1 MPRALD
7 EHFDLKFLAIGDSGV
22 GKTCLLNQY
31 IDEQFMKTLGTTVGI
46 DIRDKNIF
54 YKSNKTNK
62 SYNISLQLWDTAGQE
77 RYRCLTTSFFR
88 DAMGFLLVFDLTNE
102 TSFLNVRNWIGEIQ
116 SNAYSENVDMIL
128 VGNKCDLDNERII
141 TKLRAI
147 EFAQEYQV
155 DYIETSALQ
164 NINIAESV
172 ELLLDLVMNRLE
184 ENENFSKKN
193 SYLSKKPIE
202 PINLGFMERN
212 FRRKKDLSFCCNY

>member
-31 IDEQFMKTLGTTVGI
+31 IDEQFIKTLGTTVGI

-128 VGNKCDLDNERII
+128 VGNKCDLENERII

>member
-128 VGNKCDLDNERII
+128 VGNKCDLENERII